1 MWIRHC
7 LLLLLL
13 CGAQPAVAMHKCVDA
28 DGNVTYS
35 QTACEEP
42 RGRAPS
48 LPEVPGGGAL
58 AAPAGDV
65 LCDRVQ
71 AFALELAHGMVAGV
85 TLNRAMAVLGGRGGR
100 DDRSGHAALGSRG
113 IVGDDALEIINHVF
127 AFAGRGELDP
137 ERIAAS
143 AAEQCRG
150 GGFDFER
157 GAPGGAEGL
166 RRMAGSGILLNPQG
180 VLLTADSVIA
190 ECGGLRSF
198 RGGGWHDTR
207 VLRRDSALGLAVLV
221 ADGLHGRPGV
231 FAEGD
236 APLPPTLQAV
246 SLPLRGV
253 LSGEPSIAEATLQ
266 PPAADVVGALIAAV
280 VPDAAAPLPLSL
292 PPGPALSGA
301 PLIGDGGL
309 IAGIVLPAAD
319 GGFEVLPT
327 AAVRRFLAAADVSH
341 FGAAALGRLTQQE
354 TRRRAA
360 GFTVHVECVP

>member
-1 MWIRHC
+1 MNRIGFVGWRGMVGSVLMERMRAEDDFAHIAEPVFFSTSQQGEPGPDVGR
-7 LLLLLL
+7 
-13 CGAQPAVAMHKCVDA
+13 GA
-28 DGNVTYS
+28 
-35 QTACEEP
+35 TAL
-42 RGRAPS
+42 RNAR
-48 LPEVPGGGAL
+48 
-58 AAPAGDV
+58 
-65 LCDRVQ
+65 Q

-266 PPAADVVGALIAAV
+266 PPA
-280 VPDAAAPLPLSL
+280 PS
-292 PPGPALSGA
+292 SR
-301 PLIGDGGL
+301 
-309 IAGIVLPAAD
+309 
-319 GGFEVLPT
+319 PT
-327 AAVRRFLAAADVSH
+327 AACTASCT
-341 FGAAALGRLTQQE
+341 GNGRS
-354 TRRRAA
+354 
-360 GFTVHVECVP
+360 